1 MSTSKKSRELIRQNE
16 QIAKKPQ
23 KHDAN
28 LQKNSTLYFQIGL
41 IVCLLF
47 IYGLFEMNFATTI
60 PKYMELPP
68 LIEPEYVDVL
78 NIKPIKPTFEEPIE
92 QKKSKESKD
101 FEVVPNDTELNPVL
115 PTIDD
120 PVIDDNPPIDP
131 DDIVVI
137 DVPDDAPVPFISIQ
151 DAPIYPGCEKYK
163 DNDDRKKCMSEKIS
177 KLILRKFDT
186 SIGSDYGLSGRQ
198 RIDVQFEI
206 DKTGEVTN
214 IKSRSPHPKLDDEAE
229 RVVNKIP
236 KMTPGKQHDKN
247 VGVIY
252 TLPIVFQ
259 VDY

>member
-68 LIEPEYVDVL
+68 LIEPEYVDVP
-78 NIKPIKPTFEEPIE
+78 NIKPTFEEPIE

-214 IKSRSPHPKLDDEAE
+214 IKSRSPHPRLDDEAE